1 MAQEGVL
8 DEFRV
13 QLING
18 LASTKTWADLG
29 AGAAPRAYPRFLTRG
44 SAAPVGN

>member
-1 MAQEGVL
+1 MAQERVL

-18 LASTKTWADLG
+18 LAGTKTWADLG
-29 AGAAPRAYPRFLTRG
+29 AGAAPRAYPRFLPRG
-44 SAAPVGN
+44 SGHSVGN